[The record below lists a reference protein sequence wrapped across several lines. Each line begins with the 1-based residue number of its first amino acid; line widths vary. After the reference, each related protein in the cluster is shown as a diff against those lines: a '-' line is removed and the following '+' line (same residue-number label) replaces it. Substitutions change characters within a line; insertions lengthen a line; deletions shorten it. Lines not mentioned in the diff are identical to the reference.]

1 MSDYEPDYVYM
12 IPLKYK
18 SREVYYEEI
27 ETVPVNIR
35 GAFMTDEQKED
46 IIDFEIIDPNNKI
59 IYRNTTNVCIFNFKL
74 TEPGRYQ
81 IVLNNRYITNDLKVT
96 FTMKN
101 GQNSILKKEDLSIS
115 HQKLD
120 NLLNFIQRFDLE
132 FKFNRNIHNDRYQ
145 SNIKIKINNL
155 TIFIIIRNR

>member
-1 MSDYEPDYVYM
+1 MSDYEADYVYM

-18 SREVYYEEI
+18 SKEVYYETI

-35 GAFMTDEQKED
+35 GAFMTDEEKED
-46 IIDFEIIDPNNKI
+46 TIDFLIIDPSNNI
-59 IYRNTTNVCIFNFKL
+59 IYKNSTNVCIFNL
-74 TEPGRYQ
+74 EITQPGRYQ
-81 IVLNNRYITNDLKVT
+81 IVFNNRYVNTDLKVT

-115 HQKLD
+115 NQKLD

-132 FKFNRNIHNDRYQ
+132 FKFNRNIHNDRYK
-145 SNIKIKINNL
+145 SN
-155 TIFIIIRNR
+155 FISKNFFEYFF

>member
-18 SREVYYEEI
+18 SRETYYETI

-35 GAFMTDEQKED
+35 GAFMTDEEKAD
-46 IIDFEIIDPNNKI
+46 TIDFQIIDPSNNI
-59 IYRNTTNVCIFNFKL
+59 IYQNSTNVCIFNL
-74 TEPGRYQ
+74 QIVQPGRYQ
-81 IVLNNRYITNDLKVT
+81 IVFNNRYVNTDLKVT

-115 HQKLD
+115 NQKLD

-132 FKFNRNIHNDRYQ
+132 FKFNRNIHNDRYK
-145 SNIKIKINNL
+145 SN
-155 TIFIIIRNR
+155 